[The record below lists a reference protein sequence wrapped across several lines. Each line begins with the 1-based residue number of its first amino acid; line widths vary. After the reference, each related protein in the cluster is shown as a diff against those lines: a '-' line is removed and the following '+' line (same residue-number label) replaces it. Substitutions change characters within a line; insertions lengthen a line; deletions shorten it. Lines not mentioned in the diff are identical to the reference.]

1 MDKKIISDDE
11 ASIIAKSVAMSRL
24 RSTADP
30 AIDNETINAL
40 LNRKLT
46 IKYNGVEQSMKDANG
61 DTVYPI
67 SYNGTTY
74 LPVRAICNMLGVDIE
89 WDEQTNTVSISDVFL
104 KLAEEY
110 TSNRIRKY
118 NSSRYIGI
126 SVWGQITHL
135 TLLRKLFPQEWKPL
149 IMWCHIRGIR
159 SISIME
165 AFYQTLR
172 KKYSAWMSGPW
183 GMTAGILI

>member
-1 MDKKIISDDE
+1 MGIEILEGQLDKKIISDDE
-11 ASIIAKSVAMSRL
+11 ASIIAKSVAMSLL

-40 LNRKLT
+40 LNQKLT

-74 LPVRAICNMLGVDIE
+74 LPVRTICNMLGVDIE

-110 TSNRIRKY
+110 TSNRITEVQQQQIYWHQRLGAD
-118 NSSRYIGI
+118 NSSDPAPEII
-126 SVWGQITHL
+126 SARVETFDHVV
-135 TLLRKLFPQEWKPL
+135 
-149 IMWCHIRGIR
+149 
-159 SISIME
+159 
-165 AFYQTLR
+165 A
-172 KKYSAWMSGPW
+172 
-183 GMTAGILI
+183 